1 MKTMEDVVS
10 ESANNHFLKKNI
22 NPMRVGL
29 ILYRVLDEVQK
40 NYGYSPHSTEILKG
54 ILADFIRETLEIYNN
69 PEELMLMVEQID
81 Y

>member
-29 ILYRVLDEVQK
+29 ILYRVLDEV
-40 NYGYSPHSTEILKG
+40 
-54 ILADFIRETLEIYNN
+54 
-69 PEELMLMVEQID
+69 
-81 Y
+81 